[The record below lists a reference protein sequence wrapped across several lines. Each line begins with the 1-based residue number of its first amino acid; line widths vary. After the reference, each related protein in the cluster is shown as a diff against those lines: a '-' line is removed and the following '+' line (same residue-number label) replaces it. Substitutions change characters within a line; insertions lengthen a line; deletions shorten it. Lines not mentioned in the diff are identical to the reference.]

1 MSKLSLIDK
10 LKIFMDVSM
19 SSSLYLIVIILLL
32 IVGYILLTT
41 TKKTAKRNK
50 QIYIV
55 ISIFIAL
62 FLIVSYHGSLSKMFD
77 YMMNNFFIA
86 VYFPNLAIY
95 MAAII
100 ITNIIV
106 WVSIFNFKTDKLIKR
121 LNVIV
126 YIIMNYLL
134 ALILSV
140 INSNKL
146 DIFTTES
153 IYGNKKVTALI
164 ELSSGIFI
172 IWIIFLILYK
182 IILIYLKKD
191 YKPKI
196 KKVIVKKKVKKL
208 PENFAPIDVPE
219 FIYGSLTSKKEEIIE
234 EVEEPIIEEKD
245 HYSDILTKEDYQL
258 LLRLLVEQ
266 KSKKKEYEEPEINAK
281 VEELQAMYRSVK

>member
-10 LKIFMDVSM
+10 LRIFLDVSM
-19 SSSLYLIVIILLL
+19 SSSLYLIVLIMLL
-32 IVGYILLTT
+32 IVGYMFLTT

-50 QIYIV
+50 TIYV
-55 ISIFIAL
+55 IISVFIAV
-62 FLIVSYHGSLSKMFD
+62 FLILSYHGSLSKMFD

-100 ITNIIV
+100 IMNIIV
-106 WVSIFNFKTDKLIKR
+106 WISIFSFKTNKLIKR
-121 LNVIV
+121 LNIAI

-146 DIFTTES
+146 DIFNQEV

-172 IWIIFLILYK
+172 IWVIFLILYK

-191 YKPKI
+191 YKPKV

-208 PENFAPIDVPE
+208 PSNFEPKETPE
-219 FIYGSLTSKKEEIIE
+219 YIYGNYPKKEKE
-234 EVEEPIIEEKD
+234 EVIVTKEVEVNEDIFTKD
-245 HYSDILTKEDYQL
+245 EYKMLLALLTK
-258 LLRLLVEQ
+258 Q
-266 KSKKKEYEEPEINAK
+266 KEKNRQEKENNKI
-281 VEELQAMYRSVK
+281 EELQALYRSVK

>member
-41 TKKTAKRNK
+41 TQKTAKRNK

-62 FLIVSYHGSLSKMFD
+62 FLIISYHGSLSKMFD

-106 WVSIFNFKTDKLIKR
+106 WISIFNFKTDKLIKR
-121 LNVIV
+121 LNVVI

-153 IYGNKKVTALI
+153 VYGNKKVTALI
-164 ELSSGIFI
+164 ELSSGIFMV
-172 IWIIFLILYK
+172 WIIFLILYK

-191 YKPKI
+191 YKPKV

-208 PENFAPIDVPE
+208 PENYEPIDVPE
-219 FIYGSLTSKKEEIIE
+219 FIYGSINTKKEEIIE
-234 EVEEPIIEEKD
+234 EEPIIEEKE
-245 HYSDILTKEDYQL
+245 HYNDIFTKEDYQL
-258 LLRLLVEQ
+258 LLKLLIEQ
-266 KSKKKEYEEPEINAK
+266 KSKKKEPKINSK
-281 VEELQAMYRSVK
+281 MQELEAMYRSVK